1 MTLQYNPAIFKAYD
15 IRGKVDVT
23 LDEQVSEAIGIAFA
37 AALNACGEDRLVVGR
52 DGRLSSLRLQ
62 SAFMRGV
69 ASQNVSVI
77 DVGEVTSPMVYFAA
91 ETLDGVNSCA
101 VITGSH
107 NPPEDNGIK
116 LVLQGQAMYGDQ
128 IQALYRHISS
138 AAFDDD
144 FKTTQNLPGWGQP
157 SIQNLSVFSS
167 YCHRISEEI
176 QVKRPLK
183 VVVDAGNGVAGR
195 YAPEV
200 LRSIGCEVIELFCE
214 VDGRFPNHHPDPA
227 KLDNLAALREAV
239 LASKSDIGLAFDGDG
254 DRCGVLDN
262 LGNVLEP
269 DRQLILFAK
278 DILADYPGAEVVFDV
293 KCSALVS
300 QEVTRYGG
308 KAMMWKTGHSLMKAK
323 MKETGA
329 LLGGEMSGHL
339 FFQDRWYG
347 FDDAIYTAAR
357 LLELVAN
364 QSKTTAELFADIPK
378 WHSTPEIHV
387 PIAEGEGTALVARLR
402 QSFVNQP
409 DLKVK
414 ELVTLDGVRVE
425 YEQGWGL
432 VRASNTTPTLTI
444 RFEATSQTALLEI
457 QAAFKQRLLKL
468 EPALILP
475 F

>member
-1 MTLQYNPAIFKAYD
+1 VKISPQIFKAYD

-37 AALNACGEDRLVVGR
+37 AALNACGEDHLVVGR

-128 IQALYRHISS
+128 IRALYRCISS
-138 AAFDDD
+138 AAFDDA
-144 FKTTQNLPGWGQP
+144 FKTVENLPGWGQP

-167 YCHRISEEI
+167 YFHRISEEI
-176 QVKRPLK
+176 QVTRPLK

-200 LRSIGCEVIELFCE
+200 LRAIGCEVIELFCE

-227 KLDNLAALREAV
+227 KLGNLAALREVV
-239 LASKSDIGLAFDGDG
+239 LASKADIGLAFDGDG

-262 LGNVLEP
+262 RGNVLEP

-278 DILADYPGAEVVFDV
+278 DILAKHPGAEVIFDV
-293 KCSALVS
+293 KCSALVM
-300 QEVTRYGG
+300 QEVTRHGG
-308 KAMMWKTGHSLMKAK
+308 KATMWKTGHSLMKAK

-364 QSKTTAELFADIPK
+364 QSKTTAELFAGIPK
-378 WHSTPEIHV
+378 WRATPEIHIS
-387 PIAEGEGTALVARLR
+387 IAEGEGTVLVERLR
-402 QSFVNQP
+402 QSFVDQP
-409 DLKVK
+409 DSKVK

-432 VRASNTTPTLTI
+432 VRASNTTSTLTI

-468 EPALILP
+468 EPTLVLP

>member
-1 MTLQYNPAIFKAYD
+1 MKISPQIFKAYD

-23 LDEQVSEAIGIAFA
+23 LDERVTEAIGIAFA
-37 AALNACGEDRLVVGR
+37 AVLRACGEDRLVVGR

-128 IQALYRHISS
+128 IQALYHRISS
-138 AAFDDD
+138 AAFDEA
-144 FKTTQNLPGWGQP
+144 FKTAQNLPGWGQP

-183 VVVDAGNGVAGR
+183 VVVDAGNGVVGR

-227 KLDNLAALREAV
+227 KLDNLVALREAV
-239 LASKSDIGLAFDGDG
+239 LAAKADVGLAFDGDG

-262 LGNVLEP
+262 LGNVLAP

-278 DILADYPGAEVVFDV
+278 DILAVHPRGEVIFDV

-308 KAMMWKTGHSLMKAK
+308 KATMWKTGHSLMKAK

-357 LLELVAN
+357 LLELVAS
-364 QSKTTAELFADIPK
+364 QTKTSAELFGNVPK
-378 WHSTPEIHV
+378 AHNTPEIHV
-387 PIAEGEGTALVARLR
+387 PVAEGQAVLLVDGLR
-402 QSFVNQP
+402 QNFDEMP
-409 DLKVK
+409 DDDLKSII
-414 ELVTLDGVRVE
+414 TLDGIRME
-425 YEQGWGL
+425 FEKGWGL
-432 VRASNTTPTLTI
+432 VRSSNTTSTLSM
-444 RFEATSQTALLEI
+444 RFEANTQAELTDIQTRV
-457 QAAFKQRLLKL
+457 KQRLLKIRPDL
-468 EPALILP
+468 ELP